1 MQVAG
6 HTAVVAE
13 FLTEAR
19 QAGYASVTLAEAGL
33 KQWHARNEAVYVY
46 LCFFFVLLLIIICS
60 YLALSQLRLCR
71 PPPPLSFDH
80 YQIIDN
86 RI

>member
-46 LCFFFVLLLIIICS
+46 LCFFL
-60 YLALSQLRLCR
+60 Y
-71 PPPPLSFDH
+71 
-80 YQIIDN
+80 YY
-86 RI
+86 